1 MLLACA
7 APQPLEVHTPQ
18 GRAEKSYPQM
28 IEASLTREQA
38 AEDAWRFFLAE
49 HNLPWVKPDFDPV
62 LYTPRALP
70 LELAGQI
77 NLHPKGRVL
86 GEAEMKEALRQFI
99 ERWRAVVAGNYRSAS
114 LNLRDLSLI
123 SFSDEGNIYRAL
135 YQQMSY
141 PFPIANGYG
150 ELRFVLSKT
159 GRLLQ
164 MSSSLLP
171 VLDLPTQAVV
181 EVQSIIESLLGREFT
196 YTSLTGQPLS
206 YRVTQREEILIK
218 DLVVYPKLE
227 KNRLV
232 FHLAYPVE
240 VGRGTTWTV
249 YLDAITGQEIEVKQN
264 FAT

>member
-1 MLLACA
+1 
-7 APQPLEVHTPQ
+7 
-18 GRAEKSYPQM
+18 M

-49 HNLPWVKPDFDPV
+49 HNLPWVKPDFAPV

-77 NLHPKGRVL
+77 SLHPRGGAL
-86 GEAEMKEALRQFI
+86 GEAEAKEALRQFI
-99 ERWRAVVAGNYRSAS
+99 ERWRVVVAGNYRSAN

-150 ELRFVLSKT
+150 ELRLVLSKT

-164 MSSSLLP
+164 ISSSLIP
-171 VLDLPTQAVV
+171 VLDLPAQAAV
-181 EVQSIIESLLGREFT
+181 EEQRIIDSLLGREFT
-196 YTSLTGQPLS
+196 YTSLAGQPLS
-206 YRVTQREEILIK
+206 YRVTRREEIIIK

-227 KNRLV
+227 KKGLV

-240 VGRGTTWTV
+240 VGGGTSWTV